1 MPSQLHE
8 TLLLLFR
15 NHPGLA
21 PVLLDEALHV
31 ELPTY
36 TEARIEAADLTDVQ
50 PAEYRADLVVL
61 LYDERPVLG
70 VIVEVQLGIDDRK
83 RFAWPAY
90 VTGLRA
96 RMRCPVC
103 MLVVTADDAVARWA
117 AKSIDLGGTNRF
129 RPLVIGPSAV
139 PEITDE
145 VRAKS
150 DPELA
155 VLSAMAHGKDDD
167 ANKAA
172 QIAAAAIAA
181 TVGLDPDKRPLYRD
195 MVLRSLSEAVT
206 RSLKAMKTF
215 KFEYQSDFARE
226 YFSKGEAQGKA
237 EGEAA
242 GEARGRAALLL
253 KLLQLKFGAL
263 PDAVTA
269 RVQSASIAELD
280 AWAER
285 VLSAT
290 SLDEALR

>member
-1 MPSQLHE
+1 VPSQLHE

-50 PAEYRADLVVL
+50 PAEYRTDLVVL

-83 RFAWPAY
+83 RFAWPVY
-90 VTGLRA
+90 VAGLRA

-103 MLVVTADDAVARWA
+103 MLVVTADEPVARWA
-117 AKSIDLGGTNRF
+117 AKAIDLGGSNLF

-139 PEITDE
+139 PEITDG

-150 DPELA
+150 EPELA
-155 VLSAMAHGKDDD
+155 VLSAMTHGRDDD
-167 ANKAA
+167 THKAFR
-172 QIAAAAIAA
+172 IAAAALAAA
-181 TVGLDPDKRPLYRD
+181 TGLDPDRMRLYGD
-195 MVLRSLSEAVT
+195 MVLRSLSEAVR
-206 RSLKAMKTF
+206 RSLQMKPF
-215 KFEYQSDFARE
+215 VYEYESAFARE
-226 YFSKGEAQGKA
+226 YIAKGKA
-237 EGEAA
+237 EGEAH
-242 GEARGRAALLL
+242 GRAVLLL
-253 KLLQLKFGAL
+253 KLLQLKLGPL

-290 SLDEALR
+290 ALDEALR